1 MRAWSPLGG
10 GGGRTYVYLGRGSV
24 GADHVQLLDGE
35 RLLGQLEADVVAIVA
50 LLLVQQSDPRFG
62 LWESSGAFDIL
73 PSGAI
78 TNTMNILI
86 LFFPPCRLCSTR
98 SVGAVWVNCFPRC
111 YELRDFECHLVQMER
126 KRNDR

>member
-1 MRAWSPLGG
+1 MRAWSPLG

-62 LWESSGAFDIL
+62 LWESSGALTFCQVGQL
-73 PSGAI
+73 P
-78 TNTMNILI
+78 T
-86 LFFPPCRLCSTR
+86 
-98 SVGAVWVNCFPRC
+98 
-111 YELRDFECHLVQMER
+111 Q
-126 KRNDR
+126 